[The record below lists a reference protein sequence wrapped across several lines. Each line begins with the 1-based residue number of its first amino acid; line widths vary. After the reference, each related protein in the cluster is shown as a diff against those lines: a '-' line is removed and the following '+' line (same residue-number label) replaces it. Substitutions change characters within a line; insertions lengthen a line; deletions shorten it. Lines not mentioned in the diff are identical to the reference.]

1 MKKKLIGKLSK
12 IQSVCFALAFVGMM
26 SACSDDETPSVNN
39 EPTPEEL
46 AEMAAV
52 EKFTAANSVYRALGL
67 LNELPE
73 NWEGTNFTPEVGV
86 PVDEANADIR
96 NVISTGAEHAEQYFL
111 SIVPDEGLNGNTW
124 SHEGVGSLT
133 YRAVN
138 ESNCYAVIDVNLTQM
153 PGLKQLRFVPE
164 TVVGENSF
172 SGVPYY
178 RVGDVI
184 KDNKKGIYWICV
196 RPAGGPLKKD
206 NAYFVSF
213 DKSLIQTTT
222 QNQNIYNEEDGELTN
237 ERNNQLTG
245 KWVYAKNLVEERI
258 AIAAG
263 HTFAMFNGALRGDK
277 APCYQTFKRK
287 AEKLKKDGTM
297 DFSTLVQLDSSEGGS
312 NSFAIA
318 YGSYEKNKY
327 SQVRQEKYLQPF
339 LVVEHEDNL
348 DPNNIQ
354 RETVTKVWR
363 DQDNDQYAP
372 SPYRLSLTTDY
383 DPLSFNKLTGFWS
396 WDEEVCYT
404 VPYDIMNYASELFK
418 NYQGIYVVTQP
429 KYKHIAY
436 YLNYYVMVMTQMSL
450 KDHGKP
456 SSKYELIG
464 SQLEIEQEPD
474 YWGSL
479 ELINRYRFEKNKNFE
494 KVKDIYE

>member
-1 MKKKLIGKLSK
+1 
-12 IQSVCFALAFVGMM
+12 M

-52 EKFTAANSVYRALGL
+52 DKFAAANSVYRALGL

-86 PVDEANADIR
+86 PMDEANADIR
-96 NVISTGAEHAEQYFL
+96 NVISTGADHAEQYFL

-124 SHEGVGSLT
+124 SHEGVGTLT

-138 ESNCYAVIDVNLTQM
+138 EKNCYAVIDVNLTQM

-184 KDNKKGIYWICV
+184 KDKKKDIYWICV

-206 NAYFVSF
+206 WAYFVSF
-213 DKSLIQTTT
+213 DQSLIQTTK
-222 QNQNIYNEEDGELTN
+222 QNQTIYNVEDEELTN

-263 HTFAMFNGALRGDK
+263 HTFAMFSGALRGETANWYK
-277 APCYQTFKRK
+277 SF
-287 AEKLKKDGTM
+287 KLKAQTLKQEGII
-297 DFSTLVQLDSSEGGS
+297 DFSEFVRLDGKGEA

-318 YGSYEKNKY
+318 YGSYKKNKY
-327 SQVRQEKYLQPF
+327 TQVRQEKYLQTL
-339 LVVEHEDNL
+339 LVLAHDGVDSDSNQTE
-348 DPNNIQ
+348 IVQ
-354 RETVTKVWR
+354 KVWPNP
-363 DQDNDQYAP
+363 DGDGSTT
-372 SPYRLSLTTDY
+372 SPYYLSLTTDY
-383 DPLSFNKLTGFWS
+383 DPLSYSKFSMVNA
-396 WDEEVCYT
+396 WDEKINYLK
-404 VPYDIMNYASELFK
+404 PYDIMNYITEHYLS
-418 NYQGIYVVTQP
+418 NGIYIIKKSEHT
-429 KYKHIAY
+429 YMRG
-436 YLNYYVMVMTQMSL
+436 LLDFYVMVMTQMSL

-456 SSKYELIG
+456 SSSYELVG
-464 SQLEIEQEPD
+464 SPLEIEQEPD